1 MAVEEGSNN
10 VTSYFLISSD
20 LPFPLSAVSYSPVHT
35 VQPQKQF
42 EFELVTFLANN
53 KNVNIGMKPVFEE
66 PKNIIVSDLPTET
79 GTIALTFPDDDVVPD
94 DDIVADDIVADDIVA
109 DDIVAD
115 EDMVQ
120 ADDDDAN
127 PTQLDNVDYSKIA
140 GLVVLLVVMITI
152 FVVFKKFKESRFD
165 TGLKNKLKKKQ
176 QQQHTVKEIVA
187 FDDKLHIDITTLT
200 YDTTRL

>member
-1 MAVEEGSNN
+1 
-10 VTSYFLISSD
+10 
-20 LPFPLSAVSYSPVHT
+20 
-35 VQPQKQF
+35 
-42 EFELVTFLANN
+42 
-53 KNVNIGMKPVFEE
+53 MKPVFEE

-79 GTIALTFPDDDVVPD
+79 GTIALTFPDDDIVV
-94 DDIVADDIVADDIVA
+94 DDIVVDDIVVDDIV
-109 DDIVAD
+109 VD

-152 FVVFKKFKESRFD
+152 FVVFKKFKESGFD

-200 YDTTRL
+200 DDNN